1 MGLGGCNEMHA
12 ARQLLGL
19 LSLGMA
25 SAAVQMPAWFSDNM
39 VLQTNAEY
47 GARAFLSGQAA
58 PGEVVQV
65 NVTGGMSHFGGS
77 YTAVASDAGSWTLLL
92 NPSSSTSPCDIYVQG
107 ETDATPIVARGVH
120 FGDVFFCSG
129 QSNMVF
135 PLSLAYNVSEE
146 MASLKQFPNF
156 RFFMTGRSFASSPEF
171 DFPSNSSCDAN
182 SPTNC
187 NRWLTAAEALQ
198 TSAQK
203 NFLETFSA

>member
-1 MGLGGCNEMHA
+1 M
-12 ARQLLGL
+12 Q
-19 LSLGMA
+19 GMA

-77 YTAVASDAGSWTLLL
+77 YTAVASDAGSWTLQL
-92 NPSSSTSPCDIYVQG
+92 NPSSSTNPCDIYVQG

-129 QSNMVF
+129 QSNSTCLRLACLQI
-135 PLSLAYNVSEE
+135 LSQLLCGCSGVPALA
-146 MASLKQFPNF
+146 
-156 RFFMTGRSFASSPEF
+156 G
-171 DFPSNSSCDAN
+171 
-182 SPTNC
+182 
-187 NRWLTAAEALQ
+187 LQ
-198 TSAQK
+198 RIRRNGKFKTIPKLPVLYDRKIVRILARV
-203 NFLETFSA
+203 